1 MTQREIDRI
10 DRKIM
15 DLLQQDAR
23 VTNQALAEKVALSPS
38 ACLRRVRDL
47 EERGFITGYRAQIA
61 VDRIRNVL
69 IVMAQISF
77 ERHTLNDFGAFD
89 QCIAGMPEIVESCRV
104 SGLYDY
110 MLRAV
115 VADMQEWKR
124 LMLVMLNGGY
134 GVEKIVSHFLMDEM
148 KSFSGYQLITSPS
161 ADERK
166 PAKPRERTAA
176 PVAADGLPAAR

>member
-1 MTQREIDRI
+1 MSQRDIDRL

-23 VTNQALAEKVALSPS
+23 ITNQALADRVALSPS
-38 ACLRRVRDL
+38 ACQRRVRDL

-61 VDRIRNVL
+61 VDRLRNVL

-77 ERHTLNDFGAFD
+77 ERHALREFGNFD
-89 QCIAGMPEIVESCRV
+89 ECINGMPEIVESCRV
-104 SGLYDY
+104 SGQYDY

-115 VADMQEWKR
+115 VDDIQDWKR
-124 LMLVMLNGGY
+124 LMLVMMNGGY

-148 KSFSGYQLITSPS
+148 KSFSGYQLTSNPASGASKS
-161 ADERK
+161 AK
-166 PAKPRERTAA
+166 QREAA
-176 PVAADGLPAAR
+176 PASAQNAVSSSR

>member
-1 MTQREIDRI
+1 MTTREIDRI

-15 DLLQQDAR
+15 DVLQQDAR
-23 VTNQALAEKVALSPS
+23 MTNQALADRVALSPS

-69 IVMAQISF
+69 IVMAQVSF
-77 ERHTLNDFGAFD
+77 ERHTLTDFGAFD
-89 QCIAGMPEIVESCRV
+89 DCIGGMPEIVESCRV

-115 VADMQEWKR
+115 VSDMQEWKR
-124 LMLVMLNGGY
+124 LMLVLLNGGY

-148 KSFSGYQLITSPS
+148 KSFSGYPLVSSQAAEP
-161 ADERK
+161 RK
-166 PAKPRERTAA
+166 PARAREAA
-176 PVAADGLPAAR
+176 QTLVVQAELR